1 MRVNIT
7 SKTQI
12 LLTPVVVIGALV
24 GALFVSITFTSN
36 ANAAR
41 NAAEQFVEN
50 GSYGPC
56 HEEYFSGPNFGNGFY
71 DCGDGELDTYDQ
83 NIGATWAVANGG
95 SKYGGDWF
103 PSAAD
108 VLQGQDA
115 DIRIR
120 IYSSAYGGG
129 SGAIAITNGS
139 IDIDDVCSDNIDI
152 DDDDETIL
160 RGSKGVGKGWTT
172 GADSSYA
179 SATVSIDSDDTADVG
194 LHYVTACITGTFW
207 SEQNGSEEQAD
218 REFPIFF
225 NVLPSWTMKAG
236 VSINK
241 TTAAPGD
248 TVTWTHTVENTEKGK
263 TTDTGNYVVYRY
275 QNVNSAG
282 NATWDDGT
290 RQDNAGLLRARASRN
305 YCIDIDGGD
314 TDDGSKIQLY
324 GCNNSGA
331 QTWVIEPSQNGRIR
345 NTNSNKCLDVDNG
358 STKNGTKVQLYG
370 CKNVDAQRWVYDS
383 ATGFIYYR
391 NKDSGK
397 CLDINNGSFSNG
409 TKLQIYDC
417 AETNAQK
424 WLMDNAARDFDTA
437 YVGLNQ
443 PGSSGNEGIN
453 AFSSL
458 QKRTF
463 TSTYKIT
470 QDDVGKKV
478 CRRTAVNAHSRSDG
492 GWVYS
497 SVACVNVPYHY
508 PGMCDDTK
516 EDCGSLTPDCTQDGG
531 CDGTILKSGVQPQT
545 NTTQTSIKPGETANF
560 TYRLSNDGLTKSLD
574 LEYRAYA
581 FILKSGSSIDSESLS
596 NSQVYASFS
605 AAACGGRGVASSDQR
620 YCQNSIVSG
629 TGIVIGSGAGAYP
642 NLNTS
647 YQVNSSSISTSNANW
662 AVEPGDKVC
671 SYLVVDKWSVN
682 NDKAAVTV
690 AASNISCVTVNRNP
704 QLQIRGSDSWAGGT
718 WTDVDGTEQTTSGGF
733 AGRAQASDQRGSWSQ
748 YGLFVY
754 QGSTSGFGS
763 AGSTMKSSGLNT
775 EACKLIFAN
784 TSCPTSTGAFYTSSS
799 LTQNIQLPALAY
811 SNNLKAKANNA
822 ADSSIKV
829 LSTVSNKIDLAS
841 LTSGTYW
848 VNNSDTNNIL
858 MATGS
863 LKNGV
868 NATIYIDGILE
879 IQNNITTESTSFTEL
894 ADVPSL
900 TVVAKN
906 IRVTSNVTYIY
917 GTYIARDTFYSAYSA
932 TGTQSELLKDQG
944 TYNSQLKI
952 DGALTSRYS
961 PRFLRTLGGGSTT
974 SSTTVNGETH
984 LNSMTASEIINYLP
998 TTFLVPATSGSS
1010 GTTWITTKQTVL
1022 PARY

>member
-7 SKTQI
+7 SKAQI
-12 LLTPVVVIGALV
+12 LLTPVVVMGALA
-24 GALFVSITFTSN
+24 GALFVSIAFTSN

-83 NIGATWAVANGG
+83 NIGTLWAVANGG

-108 VLQGQDA
+108 VLQGQDT
-115 DIRIR
+115 DIRVR

-129 SGAIAITNGS
+129 SGAISITNGS

-160 RGSKGVGKGWTT
+160 RGNKGTGKGWTT
-172 GADSSYA
+172 GANNSYA

-194 LHYVTACITGTFW
+194 LHYVSACITGTFW
-207 SEQNGSEEQAD
+207 SEENGAEEQND

-236 VSINK
+236 VSVNK

-324 GCNNSGA
+324 GCNNTGA

-497 SVACVNVPYHY
+497 SVACVNVPYNY
-508 PGMCDDTK
+508 
-516 EDCGSLTPDCTQDGG
+516 SVTPE
-531 CDGTILKSGVQPQT
+531 
-545 NTTQTSIKPGETANF
+545 TTAAQSDVNAGDSVKFE
-560 TYRLSNDGLTKSLD
+560 YRLTNNGPTKTDSMN
-574 LEYRAYA
+574 YVAYA
-581 FILKSGSSIDSESLS
+581 FILKAGENIDSVISGPRTIS
-596 NSQVYASFS
+596 S
-605 AAACGGRGVASSDQR
+605 ADCAGRGVTPTSKYRACNQVTNTNGVVMGLSS
-620 YCQNSIVSG
+620 SF
-629 TGIVIGSGAGAYP
+629 P
-642 NLNTS
+642 NLGQAYTIMDS
-647 YQVNSSSISTSNANW
+647 DKTDPIIVGSAKW
-662 AVEPGDKVC
+662 PAEPGDKIC
-671 SYLVVDKWSVN
+671 SYSVVTSKWKITNGTVDSGMRASTIKCIEVN
-682 NDKAAVTV
+682 K
-690 AASNISCVTVNRNP
+690 NP
-704 QLQIRGSDSWAGGT
+704 QLQIRGSDSRAGGT
-718 WTDVDGTEQTTSGGF
+718 WGDTGGTANGGDISGIS
-733 AGRAQASDQRGSWSQ
+733 QAVDQRGSWSQ
-748 YGLFVY
+748 YGLHSNTGTIYGV
-754 QGSTSGFGS
+754 GS
-763 AGSTMKSSGLNT
+763 AGQTTHDDSALNT
-775 EACKLIFAN
+775 GYCRLMFAN
-784 TSCPTSTGAFYTSSS
+784 TSSDGLKHCPVFSGKFYEGSS
-799 LTQNIQLPALAY
+799 LNYTINLP
-811 SNNLKAKANNA
+811 KEAKYTA
-822 ADSSIKV
+822 A
-829 LSTVSNKIDLAS
+829 KINTLTSLAS
-841 LTSGTYW
+841 LPFKTVNSQRCYILDSLASGVYQAA
-848 VNNSDTNNIL
+848 SDDMYICGSNLTNGKHI
-858 MATGS
+858 TIVS
-863 LKNGV
+863 NGTV
-868 NATIYIDGILE
+868 RLSEGGVKTA
-879 IQNNITTESTSFTEL
+879 STSFSKL
-894 ADVPSL
+894 SDVPVFTL
-900 TVVAKN
+900 IAKQIIVN
-906 IRVTSNVTYIY
+906 DYSGSSKVNNGNSTF
-917 GTYIARDTFYSAYSA
+917 GTYIT
-932 TGTQSELLKDQG
+932 TGDKGFTTCDV
-944 TYNSQLKI
+944 TAPSQLQVNGTCSYQLMVN
-952 DGALTSRYS
+952 GAVVSKQTPML
-961 PRFLRTLGGGSTT
+961 LRTIGAGAG
-974 SSTTVNGETH
+974 TVNITANGETH
-984 LNSMTASEIINYLP
+984 TDMTTAAEIFNYQP
-998 TTFLVPATSGSS
+998 NMFLTPYALSAESGDADYK
-1010 GTTWITTKQTVL
+1010 TVKQTTL
-1022 PARY
+1022 PARF

>member
-1 MRVNIT
+1 MVKQTNRRQHYWVTGILLVFFMLVGVLVMDNDNVTIAAPTWAMAVTSNIT
-7 SKTQI
+7 SGTES
-12 LLTPVVVIGALV
+12 IGGVKIARPGNIV
-24 GALFVSITFTSN
+24 TWRHMAWNTSN
-36 ANAAR
+36 R
-41 NAAEQFVEN
+41 FSTSDSGQWVSTRYEN
-50 GSYGPC
+50 TDEVWNPWYDGTN
-56 HEEYFSGPNFGNGFY
+56 ENNSGLIRIY
-71 DCGDGELDTYDQ
+71 DTIFNDDDIYRCIDIFEMR
-83 NIGATWAVANGG
+83 VANGTR
-95 SKYGGDWF
+95 
-103 PSAAD
+103 A
-108 VLQGQDA
+108 Q
-115 DIRIR
+115 
-120 IYSSAYGGG
+120 IYSCGGL
-129 SGAIAITNGS
+129 AAQHFIIPNGFN
-139 IDIDDVCSDNIDI
+139 NI
-152 DDDDETIL
+152 
-160 RGSKGVGKGWTT
+160 G
-172 GADSSYA
+172 
-179 SATVSIDSDDTADVG
+179 
-194 LHYVTACITGTFW
+194 
-207 SEQNGSEEQAD
+207 
-218 REFPIFF
+218 PI
-225 NVLPSWTMKAG
+225 
-236 VSINK
+236 I
-241 TTAAPGD
+241 
-248 TVTWTHTVENTEKGK
+248 
-263 TTDTGNYVVYRY
+263 
-275 QNVNSAG
+275 
-282 NATWDDGT
+282 
-290 RQDNAGLLRARASRN
+290 
-305 YCIDIDGGD
+305 
-314 TDDGSKIQLY
+314 
-324 GCNNSGA
+324 
-331 QTWVIEPSQNGRIR
+331 
-345 NTNSNKCLDVDNG
+345 NTNSNKCLDVDDG
-358 STKNGTKVQLYG
+358 STTLGARVQIWK
-370 CKNVDAQRWVYDS
+370 CDS
-383 ATGFIYYR
+383 SA
-391 NKDSGK
+391 D
-397 CLDINNGSFSNG
+397 
-409 TKLQIYDC
+409 
-417 AETNAQK
+417 AQK
-424 WLMDNAARDFDTA
+424 WQYKESTGQIFYRGENYRNSINQQLCLDVKDGNIEGLEIPLQIWECNNSPAQKFIMDNAARTKDWPEWW
-437 YVGLNQ
+437 GHNQ
-443 PGSSGNEGIN
+443 PLYYGFYESSNDPGTTGMETLQ
-453 AFSSL
+453 AFGPGEI
-458 QKRTF
+458 RRF
-463 TSTYKIT
+463 TSSYTVT
-470 QDDVGKKV
+470 MDDVGSYR
-478 CRRTAVNAHSRSDG
+478 CRRTTSIPAAFDEN
-492 GWVYS
+492 
-497 SVACVNVPYHY
+497 VAYDSETDCAIIPYHY

-516 EDCGSLTPDCTQDGG
+516 EPCGSLTPDCTQDGG
-531 CDGTILKSGVQPQT
+531 CDGTILKSGVSSESGIQPKT
-545 NTTQTSIKPGETANF
+545 NTSQTSIKPGETANF
-560 TYRLSNDGLTKSLD
+560 TYNLSDAGPTKSLD

-581 FILKSGSSIDSESLS
+581 FILKSGSSIDGESLS